1 MDLPFSVVQFYAVF
15 SAYNTTLWPVQ
26 IVLLALAF
34 VAIGLMVFP
43 RRGSGVAVSAI
54 LSVLWAWL
62 ALAYHL
68 AFFTAISP
76 PAYAFAALSLAGAG
90 VFFWR
95 GVVRRKLRFRWVP
108 GLRAVMGVCLV
119 VFALAVYPAWTY
131 LAGHR
136 YPTFP
141 TFGVPCPTAIFT
153 LGLLAFLKA
162 PYPRSPFVVPALW
175 SFVGG
180 QAAFLLNVPADYGLV
195 VAGLMGTVLMLWPKV
210 ISPWSG
216 KSA

>member
-90 VFFWR
+90 VFFWQ
-95 GVVRRKLRFRWVP
+95 GVVRRKLQFRWVP
-108 GLRAVMGVCLV
+108 GLRAVMGGVPGGFRSGRVPRLDLPCRPSLPDFSDLRRAMPHGNLYAGAAGILESAV
-119 VFALAVYPAWTY
+119 PTQPVRGPRTVEFRRRPGGFLAQCPGRLWTGRRGPDGYRADALA
-131 LAGHR
+131 
-136 YPTFP
+136 
-141 TFGVPCPTAIFT
+141 
-153 LGLLAFLKA
+153 
-162 PYPRSPFVVPALW
+162 
-175 SFVGG
+175 
-180 QAAFLLNVPADYGLV
+180 
-195 VAGLMGTVLMLWPKV
+195 
-210 ISPWSG
+210 
-216 KSA
+216 